1 MKIFVDSANIEEI
14 KSFKSLGLV
23 DGITTNPTLIAK
35 EKGNFEDIIRTICAE
50 VEGPV
55 NAEVVSIDCDGIVK
69 EAGKI
74 IPWGDNIV
82 IKIPMTKEGL
92 KAVNILSN
100 EGIKTNVTLIFTAAQ
115 ALLAAKAGATYV
127 CPFVGRLDD
136 LSQVGMEIVRQI
148 ADVFSIYN
156 EIKTEII
163 VASIRSPLHV
173 IDAALVGAH
182 IVTIPAKVIEQMFK
196 HPLTDKGVEKF
207 LKDAGK

>member
-35 EKGNFEDIIRTICAE
+35 EKGSFEDIIKTICAE

-55 NAEVVSIDCDGIVK
+55 NAEVVSVDCDGIVK
-69 EAGKI
+69 EARKI
-74 IPWGDNIV
+74 ISWGNNIV

-92 KAVNILSN
+92 KAVNILSK
-100 EGIKTNVTLIFTAAQ
+100 EGMKTNVTLIFTAAQ

-136 LSQVGMEIVRQI
+136 LSQVGMGIVGQI
-148 ADVFSIYN
+148 ADVFSIYD
-156 EIKTEII
+156 EIRTEII

-173 IDAALVGAH
+173 MDAALVGAH